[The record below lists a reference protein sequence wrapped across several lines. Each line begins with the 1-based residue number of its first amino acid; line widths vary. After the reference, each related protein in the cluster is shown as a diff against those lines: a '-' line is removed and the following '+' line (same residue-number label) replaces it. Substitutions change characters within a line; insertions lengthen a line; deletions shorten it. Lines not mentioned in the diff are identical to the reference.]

1 MSRQS
6 GTDQTAVDPDAPIRI
21 DKWLWA
27 ARFYKTRSLAG
38 AAVDG
43 GKVHVNGERARPSRR
58 VRVGDVLRINREGI
72 EYTVHVEGVSERR
85 GPAPEAQRL
94 YRETDDSRARRE
106 EAASERRLRGGD
118 APAPVRR
125 PDKRD
130 RRLLIRMRRPRG

>member
-1 MSRQS
+1 M
-6 GTDQTAVDPDAPIRI
+6 TPDDTVRI

-27 ARFYKTRSLAG
+27 ARFFRTRALAS
-38 AAVDG
+38 AAVGG
-43 GKVHVNGERARPSRR
+43 GKVHVNGERARASRR
-58 VRVGDVLRINREGI
+58 VRAGDVLRIQRAGT

-106 EAASERRLRGGD
+106 QAAAERRGGGD
-118 APAPVRR
+118 APAPERR